1 MSPTTS
7 KSASAPE
14 RHTLP
19 ETAIAQSQNQP
30 QDAAQNTG
38 DRPVIVIEASGE
50 FVTLRLGELWAY
62 RELLFFMIWRDV
74 KVRYKQTALGVA
86 WAVLQPLAT
95 MLIFTIFFGRLAG
108 IEARTG
114 GIPYPVFAYAALLPW
129 TFFNNAVI
137 NSSNSLVGSAHIVT
151 KVYFPRMIVP
161 AAAVGAALVD
171 FAVAAVVFVGL
182 MFYYSVI
189 PTWLLLA
196 MPFVLVLLTLL
207 ALAAGLWM
215 SALNVKYRDVRHALP
230 FIMQAWMFVSPIIYP
245 SGMITGRWRWLLA
258 LNPLTGIIDGFRASL
273 LGTPWGWG
281 SMALSTAFVVVAL
294 PLTAVYFSR
303 TEKSFADIV

>member
-1 MSPTTS
+1 MSPITS
-7 KSASAPE
+7 KSVSALEPA
-14 RHTLP
+14 LP
-19 ETAIAQSQNQP
+19 EPSPAGSQDQP
-30 QDAAQNTG
+30 HDPARSR
-38 DRPVIVIEASGE
+38 DEKPLIVIEPGDKPVA
-50 FVTLRLGELWAY
+50 LRAGELWAY
-62 RELLFFMIWRDV
+62 RELLYFMIWRDV

-108 IEARTG
+108 LGERTG

-129 TFFNNAVI
+129 TFFNSAVA

-151 KVYFPRMIVP
+151 KVYFPRMIIP
-161 AAAVGAALVD
+161 AASVGAALID

-182 MFYYSVI
+182 MVYYSVT
-189 PTWLLLA
+189 PTPSLLA
-196 MPFVLVLLTLL
+196 LPLVLGLLALL

-230 FIMQAWMFVSPIIYP
+230 FMMQVWLFVSPIIYP

-258 LNPLTGIIDGFRASL
+258 ANPLTGIIEGFRSVL
-273 LGTPWGWG
+273 LGTPWDWG
-281 SMALSTAFVVVAL
+281 ALAFSAGFVLVVL
-294 PLTAVYFSR
+294 PLAARYFRSV
-303 TEKSFADIV
+303 EKVFADIV